1 MPQLLAMTASMHYA
15 PSGLPARRLIGG
27 ARRIFYRRGKV
38 VFLLQNS
45 VHICGVSSILWN
57 KPNDKQGSGS
67 HVADEVSE
75 RSFQFDVES
84 DPPNKRAK
92 KAIEK
97 VLYKTRPC
105 FQFRAGSCPF
115 AENCEF
121 AHSMEE
127 LRELPH
133 SHKEEPMRLSEQPRE
148 VSQIPVVG
156 LNEVK
161 HRRSPRQHCKGFL
174 STAGCQNGE
183 KCLLIHNEHYMERK
197 SAAICV
203 LPGSGGG
210 FKSNGSTSNWKARLC
225 TKWDLTGMC
234 GYGKNCIF
242 AHGLAELQQ
251 YRGRQVK
258 KKDSGSSALGAN
270 QVASVPAKAS
280 VGHVPYSYHIGAPP
294 RRLSG
299 EVPRTGEVAI
309 RNWKGP
315 DKISKIYGDWIDDLK

>member
-1 MPQLLAMTASMHYA
+1 
-15 PSGLPARRLIGG
+15 
-27 ARRIFYRRGKV
+27 
-38 VFLLQNS
+38 
-45 VHICGVSSILWN
+45 
-57 KPNDKQGSGS
+57 
-67 HVADEVSE
+67 

-127 LRELPH
+127 LRNCLIVTRKNRCAYQ
-133 SHKEEPMRLSEQPRE
+133 S
-148 VSQIPVVG
+148 SQG
-156 LNEVK
+156 
-161 HRRSPRQHCKGFL
+161 
-174 STAGCQNGE
+174 
-183 KCLLIHNEHYMERK
+183 RK

-210 FKSNGSTSNWKARLC
+210 FKSNGSTSIWKARLC

-242 AHGLAELQQ
+242 AHGLADSSLELVSAELVLSKNMIFEATLELAKQGVILN
-251 YRGRQVK
+251 RAAAIPWTASEE
-258 KKDSGSSALGAN
+258 KDSGSSALGAN

>member
-1 MPQLLAMTASMHYA
+1 MDDMCEKEMP
-15 PSGLPARRLIGG
+15 
-27 ARRIFYRRGKV
+27 V
-38 VFLLQNS
+38 E
-45 VHICGVSSILWN
+45 
-57 KPNDKQGSGS
+57 PNLTLNR
-67 HVADEVSE
+67 SE

-161 HRRSPRQHCKGFL
+161 HRPSPRQHCKGFL

-210 FKSNGSTSNWKARLC
+210 FKSNGTTSNWKARLC
-225 TKWDLTGMC
+225 TKWDLTWMC
-234 GYGKNCIF
+234 GYGKNCTF
-242 AHGLAELQQ
+242 AHGLAELQH

-258 KKDSGSSALGAN
+258 KEDSGSSALGAN

-299 EVPRTGEVAI
+299 EIPRTGEIAI

-315 DKISKIYGDWIDDLK
+315 DKISKIYGDLIDDLK

>member
-1 MPQLLAMTASMHYA
+1 MWLSWLKEVREEYFIEGAKLSSCFKILYTSAASLPSFGTSRMTNKGVDLM
-15 PSGLPARRLIGG
+15 
-27 ARRIFYRRGKV
+27 
-38 VFLLQNS
+38 LQMN
-45 VHICGVSSILWN
+45 
-57 KPNDKQGSGS
+57 
-67 HVADEVSE
+67 
-75 RSFQFDVES
+75 
-84 DPPNKRAK
+84 
-92 KAIEK
+92 
-97 VLYKTRPC
+97 
-105 FQFRAGSCPF
+105 
-115 AENCEF
+115 
-121 AHSMEE
+121 MEE